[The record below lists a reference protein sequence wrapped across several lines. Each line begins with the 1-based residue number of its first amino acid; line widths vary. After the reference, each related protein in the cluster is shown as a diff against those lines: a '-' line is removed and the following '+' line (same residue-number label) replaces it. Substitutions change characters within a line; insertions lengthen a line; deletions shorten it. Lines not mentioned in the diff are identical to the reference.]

1 MNNFMTTNIDH
12 YIVTN
17 LGTNLKT
24 KLTTKIVSKNYN
36 WFLN

>member
-1 MNNFMTTNIDH
+1 MTTNIDH